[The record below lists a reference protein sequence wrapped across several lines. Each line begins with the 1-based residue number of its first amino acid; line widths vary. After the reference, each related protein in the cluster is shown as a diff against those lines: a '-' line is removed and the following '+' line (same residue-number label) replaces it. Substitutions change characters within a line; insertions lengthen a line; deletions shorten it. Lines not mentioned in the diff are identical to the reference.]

1 MGSSASKA
9 TSGAKTAARHFPSAN
24 VIHER
29 AANATAAAATKAT
42 TSKTAAASSSPKQDY
57 LEEQKRLEEELS
69 RYDEQLRKAGKLDGE
84 SRPLEDTPSAA
95 ELQFFGNL
103 RSIGQVKV
111 PSPDQVKHYEA
122 VEILKRKLPAKPI
135 SSSSNTIPFAQS
147 SPFSP
152 PTAIAP
158 TTSNSSD
165 TGPNLTSLKLMR
177 LLQLRNQDPSV
188 WTLDQLSE
196 EFSMKKG
203 DIQALTKYINTYTIL
218 PGKDAKG
225 RESGVW
231 CEDLRGVEILDKP
244 SSVLKDGSEAE
255 ETKSK
260 TPSER
265 AARSGSENK
274 TRTK

>member
-9 TSGAKTAARHFPSAN
+9 TSGAKSAARHFPSAN

-29 AANATAAAATKAT
+29 AANAAAAATAASKT
-42 TSKTAAASSSPKQDY
+42 TASKTAAASSSPKQDY

-69 RYDEQLRKAGKLDGE
+69 RYDEQLKKSGKFDGE

-111 PSPDQVKHYEA
+111 PNPDQIKHQEA
-122 VEILKRKLPAKPI
+122 AEILKHKLPVKPI
-135 SSSSNTIPFAQS
+135 SSSSNTVTFAQS
-147 SPFSP
+147 SPFP
-152 PTAIAP
+152 P
-158 TTSNSSD
+158 TTSNSSE
-165 TGPNLTSLKLMR
+165 TGANLTSLKLMQ

-196 EFSMKKG
+196 EFSMKKE
-203 DIQALTKYINTYTIL
+203 DIQAVTRYINTYTIV

-231 CEDLRGVEILDKP
+231 CEDLRGVEILERP
-244 SSVLKDGSEAE
+244 SSLKDGSEAE

-260 TPSER
+260 APSGGTT
-265 AARSGSENK
+265 RSGSENK
-274 TRTK
+274 ARTK